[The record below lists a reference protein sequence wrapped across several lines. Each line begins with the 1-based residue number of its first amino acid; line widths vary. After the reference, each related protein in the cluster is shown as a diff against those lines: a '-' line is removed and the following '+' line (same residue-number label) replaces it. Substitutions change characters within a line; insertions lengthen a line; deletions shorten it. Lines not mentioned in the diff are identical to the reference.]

1 MLPQYE
7 TMGKAVQ
14 QKELKVR
21 AGLFPKNRA
30 RLDVIAEILRACS
43 GVAANKSAI
52 LLKANLNS
60 VTATCL
66 LKHMLDSGLLDMIVD
81 EEKAVTYIATSH
93 GTSFLERYSDLTAML
108 AQELTRESKPAK
120 LNQPNGIFV

>member
-7 TMGKAVQ
+7 AMDKDVQ

-21 AGLFPKNRA
+21 AGLFSKNRA
-30 RLDVIAEILRACS
+30 RLDVVADILRTCS
-43 GVAANKSAI
+43 GAANKSAI
-52 LLKANLNS
+52 LMKANINS
-60 VTATCL
+60 GTATYL

-81 EEKAVTYIATSH
+81 GEKVVTYIATTQ
-93 GTSFLERYSDLTAML
+93 GTAFLERYSDLTAML
-108 AQELTRESKPAK
+108 AQELTPESKLAK